1 MSGSSSLASAR
12 RRRASAQP
20 DNVNISIQ
28 EKNREKPMSIINEEN
43 GTKIPPLQL
52 LQIHDSKINEL
63 EQGLEGKIT
72 TIISNVINKLLTE
85 NNIKL
90 KNEVVKYTENKLA
103 ESFSNIKI
111 NLNYDEIINKVNS
124 SLSEEYTSKFADI
137 NNSLSSL
144 TNNIKKSSSINL
156 DENLIK
162 KIDNLNIEMNTLKL
176 LVIKNQ
182 TLSLES
188 NVETNKLRDSL
199 NPMKDKIE
207 TIENLLN
214 NNQNNDAENLLRN
227 MFHGQFGN
235 SSFSKIN
242 IHDEE
247 DSEVSDDRLDIS
259 NLDETLLCQ
268 NIDITDDMVEE
279 IKSELTENNLKN
291 ENSAEDK
298 EIVKLVELV
307 E

>member
-279 IKSELTENNLKN
+279 IKSELTENNF
-291 ENSAEDK
+291 
-298 EIVKLVELV
+298 
-307 E
+307 

>member
-1 MSGSSSLASAR
+1 MSGSSALASAR

-28 EKNREKPMSIINEEN
+28 EKNREKPMPIINEEN

-63 EQGLEGKIT
+63 EEGLESKIT
-72 TIISNVINKLLTE
+72 TIVSNVINKLLIE

-103 ESFSNIKI
+103 ESFSNVKI

-144 TNNIKKSSSINL
+144 TSNIEKSSSINL

-199 NPMKDKIE
+199 NSMKDKIE

-227 MFHGQFGN
+227 MFQGQFGN

-242 IHDEE
+242 IHDDEE

-291 ENSAEDK
+291 ENIGDDEQ
-298 EIVKLVELV
+298 IVELV

>member
-1 MSGSSSLASAR
+1 MSGSSALASAR
-12 RRRASAQP
+12 RRRASTQP

-28 EKNREKPMSIINEEN
+28 EKNREKPMPIINEEN
-43 GTKIPPLQL
+43 GNKIPPLQL

-63 EQGLEGKIT
+63 EEGLEGKIT

-124 SLSEEYTSKFADI
+124 SLSKEYTSKFTDI
-137 NNSLSSL
+137 NTSL
-144 TNNIKKSSSINL
+144 TSLTSNIEKSSSINL

-188 NVETNKLRDSL
+188 NVETNKLRDLL
-199 NPMKDKIE
+199 NSMKDKIE
-207 TIENLLN
+207 IIENSLN
-214 NNQNNDAENLLRN
+214 NNHNNDAENLLRN
-227 MFHGQFGN
+227 MFQGQFCN

-242 IHDEE
+242 IHDDEE
-247 DSEVSDDRLDIS
+247 YSEASNDKLDIS
-259 NLDETLLCQ
+259 ILDETLLCQ
-268 NIDITDDMVEE
+268 NIDVTDDIVEE
-279 IKSELTENNLKN
+279 IKSEITENNLKN
-291 ENSAEDK
+291 ENIGDDEQ
-298 EIVKLVELV
+298 IVELV

>member
-1 MSGSSSLASAR
+1 MSGSSALASAY

-28 EKNREKPMSIINEEN
+28 EKIEKKPLPIINEEN

-103 ESFSNIKI
+103 ESFSNVKI

-137 NNSLSSL
+137 NNSLASL
-144 TNNIKKSSSINL
+144 TI
-156 DENLIK
+156 
-162 KIDNLNIEMNTLKL
+162 
-176 LVIKNQ
+176 
-182 TLSLES
+182 
-188 NVETNKLRDSL
+188 
-199 NPMKDKIE
+199 
-207 TIENLLN
+207 
-214 NNQNNDAENLLRN
+214 
-227 MFHGQFGN
+227 
-235 SSFSKIN
+235 
-242 IHDEE
+242 
-247 DSEVSDDRLDIS
+247 
-259 NLDETLLCQ
+259 
-268 NIDITDDMVEE
+268 
-279 IKSELTENNLKN
+279 
-291 ENSAEDK
+291 
-298 EIVKLVELV
+298 
-307 E
+307 